1 MTYSLSRT
9 IGRVIIAFELIVI
22 KVFICERWRG
32 GGEDLIIFL
41 FFFLLL
47 SLQLFKALAL
57 QPNSSIEIER
67 SK

>member
-1 MTYSLSRT
+1 M
-9 IGRVIIAFELIVI
+9 
-22 KVFICERWRG
+22 RG
-32 GGEDLIIFL
+32 GGEDLTIFFINI
-41 FFFLLL
+41 FFSFLLL